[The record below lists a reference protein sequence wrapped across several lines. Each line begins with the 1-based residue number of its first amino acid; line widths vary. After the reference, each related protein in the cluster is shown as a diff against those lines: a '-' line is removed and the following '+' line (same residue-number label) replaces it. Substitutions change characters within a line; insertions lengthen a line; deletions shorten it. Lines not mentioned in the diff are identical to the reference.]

1 MRRMPGWIARDDR
14 TSVSL
19 SGTAVLPDGRG
30 IPVRVI
36 DISEHGCQVESEETL
51 RIGEAIRLSTEKF
64 GEVAA
69 TVRWSLFGTAGLRF
83 VGAQWGE

>member
-19 SGTAVLPDGRG
+19 SGMALLPDGRG
-30 IPVRVI
+30 IAVHVT
-36 DISEHGCQVESEETL
+36 DISEHGCQVTSEETL
-51 RIGEAIRLSTEKF
+51 RIGDAIKLTTDRF
-64 GEVAA
+64 GEVPA

-83 VGAQWGE
+83 LGGQWE

>member
-19 SGTAVLPDGRG
+19 SGTAMLPDGRG
-30 IPVRVI
+30 IPVHVT
-36 DISEHGCQVESEETL
+36 DISEQGCQVSSDETL
-51 RIGEAIRLSTEKF
+51 RIGDSIKLNTEKF
-64 GEVAA
+64 GEVTA

-83 VGAQWGE
+83 VGGQWK

>member
-19 SGTAVLPDGRG
+19 NGTAVLPDGRG
-30 IPVRVI
+30 IPVHVT
-36 DISEHGCQVESEETL
+36 DISEHGCQVSSDETL
-51 RIGEAIRLSTEKF
+51 RIGDAIKLTTERF

-83 VGAQWGE
+83 LGGQWE